1 MGGCAGAVR
10 VMHTKVVKISSMAKY
25 EYLKGITKNGVKTK
39 GKKKKEKIE
48 NCEMEV
54 RRA

>member
-1 MGGCAGAVR
+1 MGACAGAVR

-39 GKKKKEKIE
+39 GKKKK
-48 NCEMEV
+48 V
-54 RRA
+54 R